1 MDGTWTRAALVAL
14 LTLIVATPAAA
25 AKAVPDSWMQ
35 QARQI
40 ADAHWGM
47 DPCHGDVTIAWGT
60 LPVAENAR
68 STWMNRFQDY
78 GDPEHNTLCNVT
90 FNVRQD
96 WDWPKLCT
104 IFMHEFGHL
113 AGNDHSA
120 DPDDVMFAYYTG
132 ENAPECAKKVSPAGS
147 RAPTAPRRDRQSP
160 AAKRV
165 FLSKAY
171 RAGTTRHRAR
181 PGSRTRR
188 R

>member
-14 LTLIVATPAAA
+14 LTLIAATPAAA
-25 AKAVPDSWMQ
+25 KPAPDRWIQ

-47 DPCHGDVTIAWGT
+47 DPCGGDVAIAWGK

-68 STWMNRFQDY
+68 STWTNQFQDY
-78 GDPEHNTLCNVT
+78 GDPEHNTLCDVV
-90 FNVRQD
+90 FNSRQD

-113 AGNDHSA
+113 AGFDHST
-120 DPDDVMFAYYTG
+120 DPGDVMFADYTG
-132 ENAPECAKKVSPAGS
+132 ENAPECTKSSVSPAGS
-147 RAPTAPRRDRQSP
+147 RAPSAPRQGHPRPQ
-160 AAKRV
+160 AQRV